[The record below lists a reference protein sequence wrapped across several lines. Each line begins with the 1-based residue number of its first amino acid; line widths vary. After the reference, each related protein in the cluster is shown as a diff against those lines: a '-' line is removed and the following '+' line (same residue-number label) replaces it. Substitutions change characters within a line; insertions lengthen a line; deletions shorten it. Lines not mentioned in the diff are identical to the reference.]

1 VRKQKQHQNSPSSQ
15 KQVEETEDSWDDSLT
30 KEVEGNEASDDS
42 QRRSEVEGTEDSMTV
57 NDVVVLGRNEN
68 SLVRVLAGRIR
79 CFFAIDVF

>member
-1 VRKQKQHQNSPSSQ
+1 VRKQKQHQNSPSGQ
-15 KQVEETEDSWDDSLT
+15 KQVEETEDSDDSLT
-30 KEVEGNEASDDS
+30 KEVEGNEA
-42 QRRSEVEGTEDSMTV
+42 RMTLNEASEVEGTEDSMTV